1 MSCSMGLLH
10 WTGRNSEKTCC
21 FWGRLKKDNMFY
33 FTICPPLLLAAE
45 NGQLESMK
53 FLVNELGHDIKMVGP
68 TGRNNF

>member
-1 MSCSMGLLH
+1 MGLLH

-33 FTICPPLLLAAE
+33 FTICSPLLLAAE